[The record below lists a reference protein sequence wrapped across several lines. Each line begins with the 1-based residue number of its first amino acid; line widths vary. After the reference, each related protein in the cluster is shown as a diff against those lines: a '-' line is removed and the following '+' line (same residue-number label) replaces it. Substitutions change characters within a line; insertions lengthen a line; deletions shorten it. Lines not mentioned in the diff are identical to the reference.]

1 MLRLFVRPVSSVLR
15 DMYAGIESDIFP
27 RGPSME
33 MFEPACVL
41 LTREVSFG
49 AGGCMMC
56 KVTSGGRVIGA
67 RPILERRCEVVEK

>member
-1 MLRLFVRPVSSVLR
+1 
-15 DMYAGIESDIFP
+15 
-27 RGPSME
+27 ME